1 MFKVL
6 PVTSPSVESVT
17 PQVFTLVVQPQSERE
32 RETVLL
38 VNREEHHSIREGKLL
53 RARITFHYQVIS
65 PRSVGSSNQ
74 GGEFSASYDCGFVRD
89 DPWVRLTSASVDTGG
104 YCVVDPGWLAGRG
117 VGTYFMNLIVQW
129 VQQWPDAGVM
139 PIRLLASDAS
149 GVNRKRRNRFYEQ
162 FGISFNYDC
171 EGKKSGSS
179 CPMKVGE
186 LSPLSVERLESLANK
201 VIQKPL
207 DAHMSEKAQ
216 EIQLLEM
223 EVWGLKNQVK
233 QGYAQME
240 RASRAPFLW
249 AAATRWTRL
258 WRGY

>member
-6 PVTSPSVESVT
+6 PVASPSDESVT

-38 VNREEHHSIREGKLL
+38 VNREEHHSIHGGELL
-53 RARITFHYQVIS
+53 RAHITFHYQVIS
-65 PRSVGSSNQ
+65 PRSIGSSNQ
-74 GGEFSASYDCGFVRD
+74 GGEFSASYDCGFVHN
-89 DPWVRLTSASVDTGG
+89 DPWVRLTSTSVNTGG

-149 GVNRKRRNRFYEQ
+149 GENRKRRNQFYEQ

-179 CPMKVGE
+179 RPMKAGD
-186 LSPLSVERLESLANK
+186 LSPLSVEKRESLASK

-207 DAHMSEKAQ
+207 DAQMSEKAQ

-233 QGYAQME
+233 QGYAEME

-249 AAATRWTRL
+249 AAATRWTRF